1 MVKTK
6 IEIEE
11 MLKRADRLN
20 RLDSYV
26 AELINT
32 NPTETV
38 TSQIF
43 DVQGV
48 LSSSYIRVLDRGV
61 VYNTASG
68 QVAPIPSNN
77 TTCVYKDV
85 TRNILYVGTATAGV
99 WEFNLTTKV
108 GKVYNTAG
116 GATSG
121 QQIQSNVIRS
131 ISKDETMNML
141 YVGTDAGIWY
151 LSGAGAGGRITTL
164 TAFIGQALPSNSLRS
179 IMAFHSGGNSNL
191 YVGTDSGVWTYNG
204 TTDVGKVFNTVG
216 GAGAGSQLPNNAVS
230 SIDYDS
236 TNGILYAG
244 TAAGIW
250 QYTVGTDTGKV
261 YNFAGG
267 AGVGQQLN
275 SNTVLCVHK
284 DSINNILYAGTDS
297 GMWQYT
303 VGTDA
308 GKRYNTFTGA
318 GSGLQLPNDYV
329 TSVFKDT
336 SRNIVYASTFDVVAM
351 IPVSGVWVYNI
362 ASDTGGVFTTGTN
375 VNGSSLP
382 SNRTNFVVS
391 DITRNVIYVATIG
404 GVWQYAYL
412 ANVNYNGT
420 QTRTVTYQQFTTDI
434 LNEPIMIDHIRLM
447 CSDSTQLTK
456 PIKLYYYT
464 PTGKVESKYYSTL
477 NNRMATDGD
486 NTIIDINLPK
496 PIVFGSENYFA
507 LDILPST
514 TVFFSIFYR
523 QINKW
528 ELLNNIIGFR
538 DNQFDS
544 ENSKTL

>member
-6 IEIEE
+6 VELEE
-11 MLKRADRLN
+11 MMKRADRLN

-43 DVQGV
+43 DINGI
-48 LSSSYIRVLDRGV
+48 LSSSYLRALDRGT

-68 QVAPIPSNN
+68 QVAPIPSYNV
-77 TTCVYKDV
+77 TCTYKDSA
-85 TRNILYVGTATAGV
+85 RNILYAGTDAGV
-99 WEFNLTTKV
+99 WAFNLTTKV

-121 QQIQSNVIRS
+121 VQLQSNNITS
-131 ISKDETMNML
+131 ISKDETANIL
-141 YVGTDAGIWY
+141 VVGTDAGIW
-151 LSGAGAGGRITTL
+151 LLTSAGVGSRITTL
-164 TAFIGQALPSNSLRS
+164 TVVVGDALPSNTISS
-179 IMAFHSGGNSNL
+179 IKAIHAGVNSNL
-191 YVGTDSGVWTYNG
+191 YVGTSAGVWTYTSSTN
-204 TTDVGKVFNTVG
+204 TGKVFNAAG
-216 GAGAGSQLPNNAVS
+216 GAGVGSQLPNNAVS
-230 SIDYDS
+230 SVDYDS

-244 TAAGIW
+244 TGAGVW
-250 QYTVGTDTGKV
+250 QYTVATDTGKI

-284 DSINNILYAGTDS
+284 DSLNNILYAGTDS

-303 VGTDA
+303 VGTDT
-308 GKRYNTFTGA
+308 GKRYNTLTGA
-318 GSGLQLPNDYV
+318 GSGYQLPNDYV
-329 TSVFKDT
+329 KSIFKDT
-336 SRNIVYASTFDVVAM
+336 SRDIVYAATFDVVAM

-382 SNRTNFVVS
+382 INRTNFVVS
-391 DITRNVIYVATIG
+391 DITRNVIYVATTL
-404 GVWQYAYL
+404 GVWQYAYISNL
-412 ANVNYNGT
+412 NYNGT
-420 QTRTVTYQQFTTDI
+420 QLRTVTYQQFTTDV
-434 LNEPIMIDHIRLM
+434 LNEPIIIDHIRLM

-464 PTGKVESKYYSTL
+464 PNGKVESKYYSTL
-477 NNRMATDGD
+477 INRMATDGD
-486 NTIIDINLPK
+486 QTVLDINLPK
-496 PIVFGSENYFA
+496 PIAFGAENYFA

-514 TVFFSIFYR
+514 TVFFTVFYR
-523 QINKW
+523 QVNKW

-544 ENSKTL
+544 ENSKSL